1 MVVDVGN
8 HWQVIKMMER
18 LDRYVKAIW
27 AEYKLVGFIAIAVVL
42 LIAAYVF
49 GVDLGGYVNRLLG
62 L

>member
-1 MVVDVGN
+1 MVPDVGDSIE
-8 HWQVIKMMER
+8 VSTMMER

>member
-1 MVVDVGN
+1 
-8 HWQVIKMMER
+8 MMER

-49 GVDLGGYVNRLLG
+49 GVDLGGYINRLLG